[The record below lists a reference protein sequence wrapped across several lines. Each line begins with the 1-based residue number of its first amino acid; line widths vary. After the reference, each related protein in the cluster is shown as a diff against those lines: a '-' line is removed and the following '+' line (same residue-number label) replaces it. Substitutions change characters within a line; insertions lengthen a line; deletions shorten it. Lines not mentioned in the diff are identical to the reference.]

1 MLKFARLARPTSLC
15 SRYRNSELMD
25 GGVMGMVTLCESSL
39 LLMLLWWPIIVE
51 GGDQGSE
58 VGEGV
63 IVLRAGVVCVSVV
76 AMEGA

>member
-1 MLKFARLARPTSLC
+1 
-15 SRYRNSELMD
+15 
-25 GGVMGMVTLCESSL
+25 MGMVTLCESSL

-63 IVLRAGVVCVSVV
+63 VVLRAGVVCVCRWWRWRARDS
-76 AMEGA
+76 